1 MNLRNVLIQSS
12 PEGLILFS
20 PSLHPQNN
28 KQDVQLAIAIFDE
41 STIAACHCYF
51 PDRDDIMPN
60 FLKLVLTW
68 WTIANSSQRFSSNP
82 LSHAIVPGDDKIKF
96 YQSFANWLEYW
107 SSGSCNFCFTKQTV
121 NALIWTLRSQAL
133 LFTELL
139 DINKYEYVI
148 PRRLQSDP
156 IENRFSQYRQMS
168 GGRFLVSLRE
178 VNSSERILV
187 SRSLLKAGINIWED
201 EEESA
206 TEELQGD
213 YLQELQLR
221 EDEIISLSLSESA
234 RDVAEVV
241 AGYVAT
247 KLHCRF
253 HCENCED
260 VMVQHEKSDNTNKYF
275 DALSRGGL
283 TVPSS
288 NLLEFVCSS
297 FAILDFAETVI
308 KSTSVRKLC
317 EICLDIY
324 APESSYSCTEHEKLC
339 RKFAIKM
346 LVNIFHNNKQK
357 HVCDNVRKEGVKEF
371 KRRQRNKE

>member
-1 MNLRNVLIQSS
+1 M
-12 PEGLILFS
+12 
-20 PSLHPQNN
+20 
-28 KQDVQLAIAIFDE
+28 
-41 STIAACHCYF
+41 
-51 PDRDDIMPN
+51 
-60 FLKLVLTW
+60 
-68 WTIANSSQRFSSNP
+68 
-82 LSHAIVPGDDKIKF
+82 
-96 YQSFANWLEYW
+96 
-107 SSGSCNFCFTKQTV
+107 
-121 NALIWTLRSQAL
+121 
-133 LFTELL
+133 
-139 DINKYEYVI
+139 
-148 PRRLQSDP
+148 
-156 IENRFSQYRQMS
+156 
-168 GGRFLVSLRE
+168 RE

-206 TEELQGD
+206 TEELQENF
-213 YLQELQLR
+213 LQELQLR

-234 RDVAEVV
+234 RGEAEVV

-253 HCENCED
+253 HCVNYED
-260 VMVQHEKSDNTNKYF
+260 MMVQHEKSKSDNTNKYF

-297 FAILDFAETVI
+297 FAILDFLETVI
-308 KSTSVRKLC
+308 KSTSVRKFC